1 MFETDKWYK
10 KNKNALKKKKKE
22 HSQQFTP
29 NINLVS

>member
-1 MFETDKWYK
+1 MIQEKQ
-10 KNKNALKKKKKE
+10 NALKKKKKKE